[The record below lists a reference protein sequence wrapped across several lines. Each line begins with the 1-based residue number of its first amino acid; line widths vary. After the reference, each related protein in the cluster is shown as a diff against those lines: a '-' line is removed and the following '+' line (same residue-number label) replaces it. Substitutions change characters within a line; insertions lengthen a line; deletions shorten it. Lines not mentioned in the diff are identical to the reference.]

1 MGLTRLLTSLHDPQ
15 HVARFQE
22 LCGVRGSFTG
32 DQVDADQRDRPS
44 RGQKGKHQDVNG
56 AINGTANGDTGES
69 ARARPSR
76 GSGTDGMARG
86 PLRKNSLTGDAGHQ
100 FVISNRVLY
109 YAFTL
114 GTELGNELFY
124 ISFFPFLTWN
134 VDPYVAR
141 RLIAIW
147 VWVMYLGQCTKDL
160 VRWKRPAS
168 PPVVKLEVFYDSE
181 YSMPSTH
188 AMSGTAVPLGLFLLT
203 CGRWEYPLVSGLA
216 LVLSWTVLVCVSRV
230 YMGMHSV
237 LFQLHFH
244 VSGSKVSVTQE
255 PTIRAEPTDNTVI
268 GSSYIHSIKP
278 KVCAPLTALVRSDSG
293 VRFRAVCRTLEFFIN
308 LNPSCLRGAQG
319 ASCTG
324 TLSRWNWVTAYR
336 DDVWQQLVEEQHMGV
351 MDVIAGF
358 FFSLLILAIFYPALD
373 AIDTFNLSSR
383 YAPVLVVS
391 FHAILGLF
399 SFTLDT
405 WSTSRG
411 DTAQILGTG
420 AGIAVASH
428 LNHQLALIHDP
439 PASMLPLQA
448 PPLSLGLFGWSFLRF
463 VLGVTMLFATRAVMK
478 ALTIPLVC
486 RAAGISSQDVRIARQ
501 NMQVELPYRY
511 IVYWTVGFSA
521 FFLVPFIFSCV
532 GLY

>member
-32 DQVDADQRDRPS
+32 GQVDAEQRDRPS
-44 RGQKGKHQDVNG
+44 RGGKGKHQDVNG
-56 AINGTANGDTGES
+56 AVNGTANGDTGES
-69 ARARPSR
+69 ARARPSS

-86 PLRKNSLTGDAGHQ
+86 PLRKNSLTGEVGHQ
-100 FVISNRVLY
+100 FVISNRFLY

-203 CGRWEYPLVSGLA
+203 CGRWEYPLLTGLV
-216 LVLSWTVLVCVSRV
+216 LVLSWSVLVCVSRV

-237 LFQLHFH
+237 LFRLNVHD
-244 VSGSKVSVTQE
+244 SGSKVSG
-255 PTIRAEPTDNTVI
+255 IWLL
-268 GSSYIHSIKP
+268 K
-278 KVCAPLTALVRSDSG
+278 
-293 VRFRAVCRTLEFFIN
+293 
-308 LNPSCLRGAQG
+308 
-319 ASCTG
+319 
-324 TLSRWNWVTAYR
+324 
-336 DDVWQQLVEEQHMGV
+336 
-351 MDVIAGF
+351 DVIAGF

-448 PPLSLGLFGWSFLRF
+448 PPLSLGLFGWSFVRF

-486 RAAGISSQDVRIARQ
+486 RAVGISSQDVRIARQ

-521 FFLVPFIFSCV
+521 FFVVPFIFSCV